1 LLSDLLINNRI
12 LSKYSDP
19 SIKYKYNDQP
29 SPEGM
34 NLDRRIFHPT
44 ALYKHILLRQSN
56 NQSHAA
62 KLTFDTGGS
71 NSKDFRI
78 TFQLHDPKTIPLKNL
93 FNPYAKCPLDETRD
107 GVLPPSL
114 TSVVQNDD
122 YPRGG
127 RVLDFTA
134 TISTNLKILQ
144 IGDSVLVQLAQAFDE
159 MVACRPA
166 AMTSGGF
173 CRPREKI
180 WEAWRGHDG
189 RTIIAPTIGGGVSA
203 MWRMTALLS
212 KSREGKA
219 PANSAGG
226 GWSMPEVISFLNHS
240 VPLMEGGSDDEQKA
254 GNNTSLQ
261 RFDAVIFRVMHGW
274 MKR

>member
-1 LLSDLLINNRI
+1 MDPPADQGGGMRTPLRILPSSASSNSLAARTKREMVGTSYVTFLLGLSALALLSDLLINNRI

-93 FNPYAKCPLDETRD
+93 
-107 GVLPPSL
+107 
-114 TSVVQNDD
+114 
-122 YPRGG
+122 
-127 RVLDFTA
+127 
-134 TISTNLKILQ
+134 
-144 IGDSVLVQLAQAFDE
+144 
-159 MVACRPA
+159 
-166 AMTSGGF
+166 
-173 CRPREKI
+173 
-180 WEAWRGHDG
+180 
-189 RTIIAPTIGGGVSA
+189 
-203 MWRMTALLS
+203 
-212 KSREGKA
+212 KS
-219 PANSAGG
+219 
-226 GWSMPEVISFLNHS
+226 I
-240 VPLMEGGSDDEQKA
+240 Q
-254 GNNTSLQ
+254 
-261 RFDAVIFRVMHGW
+261 
-274 MKR
+274 